1 MEEQIKELVKCVK
14 TLTREVAQLKEV
26 KAERRIREEEI
37 EAREK
42 EAREEQET
50 REDEEIRSLEKGV
63 EDIDRR
69 ERKKER
75 CQEEND
81 REFELWASKL
91 LQR

>member
-37 EAREK
+37 EARKK
-42 EAREEQET
+42 EA
-50 REDEEIRSLEKGV
+50 REDEEIRSLEKEI

-75 CQEEND
+75 SQEEKD

>member
-1 MEEQIKELVKCVK
+1 M
-14 TLTREVAQLKEV
+14 
-26 KAERRIREEEI
+26 
-37 EAREK
+37 
-42 EAREEQET
+42 REEQET

-75 CQEEND
+75 SQEEKD
-81 REFELWASKL
+81 REFELWESKL